1 MTMDPIIPN
10 SQQLLAHRFFITDMQ
25 VTKVSHQAILA
36 IKRWNWIS
44 RMPAP
49 SSERIGRSET
59 AQILQDSCFSIVPNQ
74 YFLIGDQFL
83 N

>member
-10 SQQLLAHRFFITDMQ
+10 SQQILAHKFFITDMQ

-36 IKRWNWIS
+36 IKRWNWITK
-44 RMPAP
+44 MPVP
-49 SSERIGRSET
+49 SSDKIGKAQT

-74 YFLIGDQFL
+74 YLLIGEQSL

>member
-1 MTMDPIIPN
+1 MTMHPGIQN

-25 VTKVSHQAILA
+25 VNKVSHQAILA

-44 RMPAP
+44 KMPAP
-49 SSERIGRSET
+49 SSDKIGRAQT
-59 AQILQDSCFSIVPNQ
+59 AKILQDSCFSIVPNQ
-74 YFLIGDQFL
+74 YLLIGDQFL